1 MRRGEFSAGSF
12 ATSSTSCGRLM
23 AARVEWR
30 WRPFDRTGILPGTS
44 VARAVGDE
52 VVMNVLL
59 PIDESTCSE
68 AAVDAVLTGFCAEE
82 TVVRVLHVIE
92 WPHGLP
98 PALTFAEGPR
108 AADCVL
114 AAHEDIRRRASALVD
129 RAVARLQEAQ
139 FLASACVVEGDARHT
154 ILDMAADWPADAIVI
169 GSHGRTRLDRILLGS
184 VSEGVARRAMC
195 PVQVIREPALGT
207 VASSQVRATR
217 S

>member
-1 MRRGEFSAGSF
+1 
-12 ATSSTSCGRLM
+12 
-23 AARVEWR
+23 
-30 WRPFDRTGILPGTS
+30 
-44 VARAVGDE
+44 
-52 VVMNVLL
+52 MNVLL

-114 AAHEDIRRRASALVD
+114 AAHEDIRRRSALVD